1 MINKDFFEKKEYK
14 KLLFEYL
21 VFQLVNW
28 AKEQDPTCVPIFTK
42 LRLQKI
48 LFLVSARKA
57 TIERPAL
64 LSVFN
69 NFFALPYGPVEMDIY
84 ESMKGSSAFQHI
96 GFNDTDCIC
105 NNLAADMFL
114 SISNEDKTLIDD
126 TIAEFKSLGFN
137 YLTRPVFELVNI
149 SHQWTAWQVA
159 MNMAKMLSSNKEE
172 MSTES
177 ICNSRVKAF

>member
-1 MINKDFFEKKEYK
+1 MVNKEYFEKREYK

-21 VFQLVNW
+21 VFQLMKW
-28 AKEQDPTCVPIFTK
+28 AKETDSSSVPTLTK

-57 TIERPAL
+57 TIEKPAL

-69 NFFALPYGPVEMDIY
+69 SYYALPYGPVEMDIY
-84 ESMKGSSAFQHI
+84 ESMKGNSPFQHI
-96 GFNDTDCIC
+96 RFNDTDCIC
-105 NNLAADMFL
+105 NNLTIDMF
-114 SISNEDKTLIDD
+114 SNINEEDKSLVDE
-126 TIAEFKSLGFN
+126 TIAEFKSMGVN
-137 YLTRPVFELVNI
+137 YLARPVFELVNI

-159 MNMAKMLSSNKEE
+159 MSIAKMLSSNKEE

-177 ICNSRVKAF
+177 ICNSRVKAY

>member
-1 MINKDFFEKKEYK
+1 MVDKEYFEKREYK

-21 VFQLVNW
+21 VFQLMDW
-28 AKEQDPTCVPIFTK
+28 AKEIDSYCVPTFTK

-57 TIERPAL
+57 TIEKPAL

-69 NFFALPYGPVEMDIY
+69 SFYALPYGPVEMDIY
-84 ESMKGSSAFQHI
+84 ESMKENTAFQHI
-96 GFNDTDCIC
+96 CFNDTDCIC
-105 NNLAADMFL
+105 NNLTAEMF
-114 SISNEDKTLIDD
+114 STIKDEDKSLVEDS
-126 TIAEFKSLGFN
+126 IAEFKDMGVN

-149 SHQWTAWQVA
+149 SHQWTAWQVS
-159 MNMAKMLSSNKEE
+159 MSVAKMLSSSKEE

-177 ICNSRVKAF
+177 ICNSRVKAY